1 MLDVDYNMM
10 GGVKEEYDKVD
21 SKMDGVDLGPKY

>member
-10 GGVKEEYDKVD
+10 GGVKEEDDKVD
-21 SKMDGVDLGPKY
+21 SETDGVDLGPKY